1 MAGKLKITMI
11 KSMNGRPEKHRKVLR
26 SMGFRKMHQ
35 AVELPDNPA
44 TRGMIAKVAHMVKVE
59 E

>member
-11 KSMNGRPEKHRKVLR
+11 KSMNGRPEKHRRVLR